1 MVCNPHLNSNLW
13 PNVAKAH
20 FLSVFQF
27 SQMLSGEICGG
38 DLASGNFVLNCSWF
52 VLIYVQIV
60 LYLYKS
66 SLAILYFHLYF
77 VLLKSPCPSV
87 GVPQFLPHLKHMHT
101 YLMLTGGPFTS
112 GVFIFVL
119 QPFCTSFFSFSLHI
133 LFSLQVL
140 CSFTIHCPLFI
151 TQMTNVHILPATY
164 NFPNF
169 SFFSFQSNYFF
180 NDNFSFF
187 VLTLICTNI
196 N

>member
-1 MVCNPHLNSNLW
+1 MQSSFELQFVTKCCKSSLPLSFSIQSNVVRRNLW
-13 PNVAKAH
+13 WRFGIRKLCLEL
-20 FLSVFQF
+20 F
-27 SQMLSGEICGG
+27 I
-38 DLASGNFVLNCSWF
+38 WF